1 MASEGL
7 VHVVGVG
14 LAGLAA
20 AVSLTEA
27 GRSVVLHEA
36 TGAAGGRCRSYL
48 DQELGCRVDNGNHL
62 LLSGNEAA
70 LGYLRRIGSQG
81 MLDEAPEPAFPFV
94 DLASG
99 ERWTLRPGPGRLPLW
114 TFDRCRRVPGSG
126 PMDYLGVLRLARAGR
141 EATVAE
147 VLDTSHPLFRRL
159 WGPLAVAALNTE
171 PEAASARCLWSVL
184 VGTFGRGG
192 AACRPIV
199 ARHGLSETF
208 IGPALTWLR
217 SRGVEIALGSRAR
230 RLDFKGD
237 RVTGLELTDKEV
249 VLGPADRLVLATPA
263 PVAASLVPGLQ
274 APDAFRAILNL
285 HFRLGDDAAAA
296 RVPAP
301 GFLGLVGAGLAEWIF
316 VRPPIVSVTVSAA
329 DRHLDRAPPELA
341 TVVWQDVTRALDL
354 PAGPLPPWRIVKE
367 RRATFAATPVQLTR
381 RPGPETRWKNL
392 LLAGDWTDTGLP
404 ATIEGAV
411 RSGQRAARLAMA

>member
-7 VHVVGVG
+7 VHVVGAG

-27 GRSVVLHEA
+27 GRRVVLHEA
-36 TGAAGGRCRSYL
+36 ASAAGGRCRSYL

-70 LGYLRRIGSQG
+70 LAYLRTIGSQG
-81 MLDEAPEPAFPFV
+81 MLDEAPEPAFSFV

-99 ERWTLRPGPGRLPLW
+99 ERWTLRPGPGRLPFW
-114 TFDRCRRVPGSG
+114 AFDRRRRVPGSG

-184 VGTFGRGG
+184 LQTFGRGA

-208 IGPALTWLR
+208 VGPALTWLR
-217 SRGVEIALGSRAR
+217 GRGAEIAFGSRAR
-230 RLDFKGD
+230 RLDLVGD
-237 RVTGLELTDKEV
+237 RVAGLELTDKKV

-263 PVAASLVPGLQ
+263 PVAASLVPGLR

-296 RVPAP
+296 QVPAP
-301 GFLGLVGAGLAEWIF
+301 GFLGLVGADLAEWIF
-316 VRPPIVSVTVSAA
+316 VRPPILSVTVSAA
-329 DRHLDRAPPELA
+329 DRHLDRAPLELA
-341 TVVWQDVTRALDL
+341 TVVWQDVARALDL
-354 PAGPLPPWRIVKE
+354 PARPLPRWRIVKE
-367 RRATFAATPVQLTR
+367 RRATFAATPDQLVL
-381 RPGPETRWKNL
+381 RPGPETRWRNL
-392 LLAGDWTDTGLP
+392 LLAGDWTATGLP